1 MLFRGTLL
9 ALPSAFSRAEGPCF
23 PHSRPTRLKRE
34 SPKHRIVSAK
44 APLFPAILAFS
55 AIGVYSVN
63 SNAFDLFTV
72 GVFGLLGYVL
82 VKLECEPA
90 PLLLG
95 FILVIVFMPAIA
107 KKREQVF

>member
-1 MLFRGTLL
+1 M
-9 ALPSAFSRAEGPCF
+9 
-23 PHSRPTRLKRE
+23 
-34 SPKHRIVSAK
+34 
-44 APLFPAILAFS
+44 LFPAILAFS

-72 GVFGLLGYVL
+72 PVFGCLGYVL

-95 FILVIVFMPAIA
+95 FILVIVFMSLAIPGIC
-107 KKREQVF
+107 R